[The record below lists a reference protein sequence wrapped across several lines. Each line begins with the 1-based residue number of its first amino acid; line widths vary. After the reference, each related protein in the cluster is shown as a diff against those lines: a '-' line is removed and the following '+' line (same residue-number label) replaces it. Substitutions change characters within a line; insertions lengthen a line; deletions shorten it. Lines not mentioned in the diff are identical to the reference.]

1 MADTFESF
9 LSSPSGTV
17 TQDTIPYGSTFEDL
31 FSQDAYSQEDIQAV
45 PSYEDPNSFMNIL
58 LNARDNIER
67 GIYKSL
73 SLFGED
79 LTKSNPD
86 VGQRLKIF
94 GDEGIARNI
103 EQIQSRPEP
112 TREIGFLSDDIFADI
127 KQEFSEGN
135 YWDGLVRTG
144 QWVKDSV
151 ALGLGSSLPILQF
164 AIPAGVAGYTV
175 GLPVTSTLLASL
187 VPSSLAGKS
196 FVYEEAKELNAS
208 EEKAREY
215 SNYGGLI
222 IGLLDAVLPAY
233 LVQTSLKTIG
243 KDLTK
248 KVIKN
253 KIIKEK
259 GEDIARNLGKDAVE
273 EVSEEFAE
281 TAIKNATKYK
291 YVAPSI
297 ISTALKTS
305 AKTGLAEGVTESLQE
320 AAQIGSAG
328 LAAELGVAPYHADVI
343 RDRIIDSGLIGIWTG
358 KTLGAGIGTVKGVS
372 DVNTVARA
380 NQIDADIEQAIP
392 AIKAFPDALADI
404 SIGKDSA
411 VAAKDT
417 GFIDAFFRRATT
429 PLQNFARRGPEQQ
442 RIYNMINNY
451 YNDVSAEV
459 GVKGA
464 QVEKSLQLMRR
475 YLKFPIFQ
483 RSVSKKKND
492 AVFRYLS
499 RGEQS
504 TDSKLNE
511 AGSLF
516 RDLLG
521 EEINSEIKIS
531 RESLKQSILNNVDA
545 LPEVQQALTEGR
557 IDQTVADQLNNTF
570 NEIKQTY
577 NPRFNQ
583 VDPTRFVDDQN
594 VFNMDIDI
602 DSFELVN
609 DIIAQL
615 DYDYVGADLNRPH
628 PIPIIFEKIR
638 NRIPRNEWNN
648 LYRQVEAL
656 QNKYSSR
663 VFSLYYSEYFPKEL
677 FPEMFEQ
684 GLASLQTEINTDP
697 DFIALVER
705 KDKNLDPD
713 FIALAEG
720 KIPFNDQFVDQ
731 SKARVLLDIEQDPKF
746 NELAD
751 RTLAPAELTGILKD
765 LNDTGIDMGNVKN
778 YFPRSYKTTF
788 PWQRKK
794 FKSVL
799 RQFGMTEIE
808 ADIILGNIKENGGV
822 YIPEDAKISIDPYQT
837 EVVKDHRQGFEKKRK
852 ITTEVFEALD
862 NAGLVERNVP
872 KTINKYIVE
881 ATQRQKIKDLA
892 KIINSNLK
900 QLGPN
905 AISNKE
911 LSLMRDIFDAIQH
924 NYNPIRSERIK
935 KTQRHFLTYQYM
947 LTLPLAALTALTEP
961 LIVLSRVG
969 PTHAIYGGI
978 KAAQNTLRQGM
989 RSVFPKIP
997 LSEAEE
1003 AARSIL
1009 QLYDG
1014 TLAERLGN
1022 IAGVDVNRKWTDK
1035 FFRTI
1040 MLTQVTQLSRD
1051 IALQAGLRQTKQ
1063 DIVSVIR
1070 GNTAGK
1076 LTKGQTLAKKRLLE
1090 MGLVEEN
1097 FNNPEVV
1104 AWIEGGARGRPPL
1117 IINKAMSK
1125 FVDEIIMA
1133 PNVVNRPLW
1142 MSDPHY
1148 AMISQLKGFMF
1159 TFGNTVGM
1167 RLWREVFKPLAKGRI
1182 PLGEAAKYA
1191 MAFTLIV
1198 GGSIAIKDMKDW
1210 IRYGDDD
1217 SPWKESEGISK
1228 LVQALIDSNIFGPGT
1243 VMYDALLSMQYGV
1256 PPVGVILGP
1265 GVQWLS
1271 NLLAAMGS
1279 FVTGEPR
1286 AIARFINNAVF
1297 PPSIV
1302 SGTRKREVIDRL
1314 EQQLRGPSEGLEE
1327 LFTFD

>member
-164 AIPAGVAGYTV
+164 AIPAGIAGYPV
-175 GLPVTSTLLASL
+175 GLPVTSTLLAGL
-187 VPSSLAGKS
+187 VPSALAGKS
-196 FVYEEAKELNAS
+196 FVYEEAKELKAS

-243 KDLTK
+243 KEATK

-253 KIIKEK
+253 KLIKEK
-259 GEDIARNLGKDAVE
+259 GEDIARNLGKEAVE
-273 EVSEEFAE
+273 EVSEEFAK

-291 YVAPSI
+291 YVAPSV

-320 AAQIGSAG
+320 ATQIGSAG

-343 RDRIIDSGLIGIWTG
+343 RDRIIDSGLIGIWSG
-358 KTLGAGIGTVKGVS
+358 KTLGLGIGTVKGVS

-577 NPRFNQ
+577 NPRF
-583 VDPTRFVDDQN
+583 DQT
-594 VFNMDIDI
+594 
-602 DSFELVN
+602 
-609 DIIAQL
+609 
-615 DYDYVGADLNRPH
+615 G
-628 PIPIIFEKIR
+628 
-638 NRIPRNEWNN
+638 
-648 LYRQVEAL
+648 L
-656 QNKYSSR
+656 Q
-663 VFSLYYSEYFPKEL
+663 F
-677 FPEMFEQ
+677 
-684 GLASLQTEINTDP
+684 D
-697 DFIALVER
+697 
-705 KDKNLDPD
+705 
-713 FIALAEG
+713 
-720 KIPFNDQFVDQ
+720 DQFVDQ
-731 SKARVLLDIEQDPKF
+731 EKARILLDIEQDPKF

-808 ADIILGNIKENGGV
+808 ADMILGNIKENGGV

-911 LSLMRDIFDAIQH
+911 LALMRDIFDAIQH

-1210 IRYGDDD
+1210 IRYGDND

-1243 VMYDALLSMQYGV
+1243 VMYDALLSMKYGV

-1286 AIARFINNAVF
+1286 AIARFINNAVL
-1297 PPSIV
+1297 PSSIV
-1302 SGTRKREVIDRL
+1302 SGTRKREIVDRL

>member
-1 MADTFESF
+1 MANNIITFGDIGEYAPVAPSTNVGNFATLGEDTE
-9 LSSPSGTV
+9 V
-17 TQDTIPYGSTFEDL
+17 MDIDTIQTFAGLAE
-31 FSQDAYSQEDIQAV
+31 Q
-45 PSYEDPNSFMNIL
+45 EDPNSFMNIL

-164 AIPAGVAGYTV
+164 AIPAGIAGYPV
-175 GLPVTSTLLASL
+175 GLPVTSTLLAGL
-187 VPSSLAGKS
+187 VPSALAGKS
-196 FVYEEAKELNAS
+196 FVYEEAKELKAS

-243 KDLTK
+243 KEATK

-253 KIIKEK
+253 KLIKEK
-259 GEDIARNLGKDAVE
+259 GEDIARNLGKEAVE
-273 EVSEEFAE
+273 EVSEEFAK

-291 YVAPSI
+291 YVAPSV

-320 AAQIGSAG
+320 ATQIGSAG

-343 RDRIIDSGLIGIWTG
+343 RDRIIDSGLIGIWSG
-358 KTLGAGIGTVKGVS
+358 KTLGLGIGTVKGVS

-577 NPRFNQ
+577 NPRF
-583 VDPTRFVDDQN
+583 DQT
-594 VFNMDIDI
+594 
-602 DSFELVN
+602 
-609 DIIAQL
+609 
-615 DYDYVGADLNRPH
+615 G
-628 PIPIIFEKIR
+628 
-638 NRIPRNEWNN
+638 
-648 LYRQVEAL
+648 L
-656 QNKYSSR
+656 Q
-663 VFSLYYSEYFPKEL
+663 F
-677 FPEMFEQ
+677 
-684 GLASLQTEINTDP
+684 D
-697 DFIALVER
+697 
-705 KDKNLDPD
+705 
-713 FIALAEG
+713 
-720 KIPFNDQFVDQ
+720 DQFVDQ
-731 SKARVLLDIEQDPKF
+731 EKARILLDIEQDPKF

-808 ADIILGNIKENGGV
+808 ADMILGNIKENGGV

-852 ITTEVFEALD
+852 ITTELFEALD

-911 LSLMRDIFDAIQH
+911 LALMRDIFDAIQH

-1210 IRYGDDD
+1210 IRYGDND

-1243 VMYDALLSMQYGV
+1243 VMYDALLSMKYGV

-1286 AIARFINNAVF
+1286 AIARFINNAVL
-1297 PPSIV
+1297 PSSIV
-1302 SGTRKREVIDRL
+1302 SGTRKREIVDRL

>member
-1 MADTFESF
+1 
-9 LSSPSGTV
+9 
-17 TQDTIPYGSTFEDL
+17 
-31 FSQDAYSQEDIQAV
+31 
-45 PSYEDPNSFMNIL
+45 
-58 LNARDNIER
+58 
-67 GIYKSL
+67 
-73 SLFGED
+73 
-79 LTKSNPD
+79 
-86 VGQRLKIF
+86 
-94 GDEGIARNI
+94 
-103 EQIQSRPEP
+103 
-112 TREIGFLSDDIFADI
+112 
-127 KQEFSEGN
+127 
-135 YWDGLVRTG
+135 
-144 QWVKDSV
+144 
-151 ALGLGSSLPILQF
+151 
-164 AIPAGVAGYTV
+164 
-175 GLPVTSTLLASL
+175 
-187 VPSSLAGKS
+187 
-196 FVYEEAKELNAS
+196 
-208 EEKAREY
+208 
-215 SNYGGLI
+215 
-222 IGLLDAVLPAY
+222 
-233 LVQTSLKTIG
+233 
-243 KDLTK
+243 
-248 KVIKN
+248 
-253 KIIKEK
+253 
-259 GEDIARNLGKDAVE
+259 
-273 EVSEEFAE
+273 
-281 TAIKNATKYK
+281 
-291 YVAPSI
+291 
-297 ISTALKTS
+297 
-305 AKTGLAEGVTESLQE
+305 
-320 AAQIGSAG
+320 
-328 LAAELGVAPYHADVI
+328 
-343 RDRIIDSGLIGIWTG
+343 
-358 KTLGAGIGTVKGVS
+358 VS

-577 NPRFNQ
+577 NPRF
-583 VDPTRFVDDQN
+583 DQT
-594 VFNMDIDI
+594 
-602 DSFELVN
+602 
-609 DIIAQL
+609 
-615 DYDYVGADLNRPH
+615 G
-628 PIPIIFEKIR
+628 
-638 NRIPRNEWNN
+638 
-648 LYRQVEAL
+648 L
-656 QNKYSSR
+656 Q
-663 VFSLYYSEYFPKEL
+663 F
-677 FPEMFEQ
+677 
-684 GLASLQTEINTDP
+684 D
-697 DFIALVER
+697 
-705 KDKNLDPD
+705 
-713 FIALAEG
+713 
-720 KIPFNDQFVDQ
+720 DQFVDQ
-731 SKARVLLDIEQDPKF
+731 EKARILLDIEQDPKF

-765 LNDTGIDMGNVKN
+765 LNDTGIDMGSVKN

-808 ADIILGNIKENGGV
+808 ADMILGNIKENGGV

-852 ITTEVFEALD
+852 ITTELFEALD

-911 LSLMRDIFDAIQH
+911 LALMRDIFDAIQH

-1210 IRYGDDD
+1210 IRYGDND

-1243 VMYDALLSMQYGV
+1243 VMYDALLSMKYGV

-1286 AIARFINNAVF
+1286 AIARFINNAVL
-1297 PPSIV
+1297 PSSIV
-1302 SGTRKREVIDRL
+1302 SGTRKREIVDRL